1 VTKNSISYAGGE
13 ITGGVVGTALLSAGG
28 ATAAASAE
36 GKNGALFGR
45 GVNTVFNSSGLRFGW
60 AWKGSANAGRNI
72 IRLGIGAA
80 RGTSWWSHVI
90 FWSRWI

>member
-1 VTKNSISYAGGE
+1 
-13 ITGGVVGTALLSAGG
+13 
-28 ATAAASAE
+28 
-36 GKNGALFGR
+36 LFGR

-90 FWSRWI
+90 FWSRWIWRVLRWPSQNVKFG